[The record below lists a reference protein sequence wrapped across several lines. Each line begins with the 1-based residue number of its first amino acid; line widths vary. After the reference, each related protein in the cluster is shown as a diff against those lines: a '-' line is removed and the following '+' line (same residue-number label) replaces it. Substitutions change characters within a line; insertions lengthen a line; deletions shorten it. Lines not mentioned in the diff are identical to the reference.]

1 MSAPSWGD
9 TAGPHSGEDEAPIP
23 EGDRRGAG
31 PSRVETRG
39 GEDSGQGNLEGE
51 ADLPRTAG
59 RFEQADLRQIVQE
72 VLEGMRQ
79 GTIPLPPV
87 EPPRLRQT
95 TGTVGVTAAVSELA
109 DLGLQGTSGG
119 RAGPS
124 QTRDLQAGGPPV
136 EGSPEQEGV
145 TPTLQEI
152 IPPVAGGIEGELQ
165 AGDLPQFLNFSSGS
179 KFSGWKW
186 SSRWHSRLDSG
197 GLPLRLSQHQGLD
210 FRQVRS

>member
-1 MSAPSWGD
+1 MSAPRWGD

-59 RFEQADLRQIVQE
+59 RVEQAALRQIVQVE
-72 VLEGMRQ
+72 SRGNYRLE
-79 GTIPLPPV
+79 I
-87 EPPRLRQT
+87 
-95 TGTVGVTAAVSELA
+95 S
-109 DLGLQGTSGG
+109 
-119 RAGPS
+119 
-124 QTRDLQAGGPPV
+124 
-136 EGSPEQEGV
+136 
-145 TPTLQEI
+145 
-152 IPPVAGGIEGELQ
+152 
-165 AGDLPQFLNFSSGS
+165 PQFLNFSLGS

-186 SSRWHSRLDSG
+186 NSRWHSRLDSG